1 MARISPEVIDRVRE
15 AANIVDVI
23 SQYLDLRKRGQN
35 FVGIC
40 PFHNDTR
47 PSLYV
52 SPSKEIYKCFACGAG
67 GNRQVRDA
75 HDQAFAF
82 HIGKRDIRA
91 AVDALVGVAVDV
103 DVV

>member
-35 FVGIC
+35 FIGIC
-40 PFHNDTR
+40 PFHSDTH

-52 SPSKEIYKCFACGAG
+52 IPIAS
-67 GNRQVRDA
+67 
-75 HDQAFAF
+75 
-82 HIGKRDIRA
+82 
-91 AVDALVGVAVDV
+91 
-103 DVV
+103 